1 MKSHSRYAKKLNRE
15 QECMPEMFG
24 TEFVAFA
31 LVIFTI
37 IAVTTRLGMFD
48 SVIRSHG
55 TQLSSVKTKSWLVFL
70 TVIFVSIIM
79 GLGLLAE
86 NFLFNE

>member
-1 MKSHSRYAKKLNRE
+1 
-15 QECMPEMFG
+15 MPEMFG

-37 IAVTTRLGMFD
+37 IAITARLGMFD

-55 TQLSSVKTKSWLVFL
+55 TQLSSVRTKSWLVFL
-70 TVIFVSIIM
+70 TIIFVSIIM
-79 GLGLLAE
+79 GIALLVE
-86 NFLFNE
+86 YYY

>member
-1 MKSHSRYAKKLNRE
+1 
-15 QECMPEMFG
+15 MPEMFG

-70 TVIFVSIIM
+70 TIIFVSIIM
-79 GLGLLAE
+79 GIALLVEFILIA
-86 NFLFNE
+86 

>member
-1 MKSHSRYAKKLNRE
+1 
-15 QECMPEMFG
+15 MPEMFG
-24 TEFVAFA
+24 TEFVAFV

-37 IAVTTRLGMFD
+37 IAITARLGMFD

-70 TVIFVSIIM
+70 TIIFVSIIM
-79 GLGLLAE
+79 GIALLAE
-86 NFLFNE
+86 FILNA

>member
-1 MKSHSRYAKKLNRE
+1 
-15 QECMPEMFG
+15 MPEMFG
-24 TEFVAFA
+24 TEFVALA

-37 IAVTTRLGMFD
+37 IVVTTRLGIFD

-70 TVIFVSIIM
+70 TIIFVSIIM
-79 GLGLLAE
+79 GIALLVE
-86 NFLFNE
+86 YYY

>member
-1 MKSHSRYAKKLNRE
+1 
-15 QECMPEMFG
+15 MPEMFG

-55 TQLSSVKTKSWLVFL
+55 TQLSSVRTKSWLVFL
-70 TVIFVSIIM
+70 TIIFVSIIV

-86 NFLFNE
+86 NFLFNT

>member
-1 MKSHSRYAKKLNRE
+1 
-15 QECMPEMFG
+15 MPEMFG
-24 TEFVAFA
+24 TEFVAFV

-48 SVIRSHG
+48 SVISSHG

-70 TVIFVSIIM
+70 TIIFVSIIM
-79 GLGLLAE
+79 GIALLVEFILNA
-86 NFLFNE
+86 

>member
-1 MKSHSRYAKKLNRE
+1 
-15 QECMPEMFG
+15 MPEMFG

-37 IAVTTRLGMFD
+37 IAITARLGMFD

-55 TQLSSVKTKSWLVFL
+55 TQLSSVRTKSWLVFL
-70 TVIFVSIIM
+70 TIIFVSIIM
-79 GLGLLAE
+79 GIALLAE
-86 NFLFNE
+86 FILNA

>member
-1 MKSHSRYAKKLNRE
+1 
-15 QECMPEMFG
+15 MPEMFG
-24 TEFVAFA
+24 TEFVAFV

-55 TQLSSVKTKSWLVFL
+55 TQLSSIRTKSWLVFL
-70 TVIFVSIIM
+70 TIIFVSIIM
-79 GLGLLAE
+79 GIALLAE
-86 NFLFNE
+86 FILKA

>member
-1 MKSHSRYAKKLNRE
+1 
-15 QECMPEMFG
+15 MPEMFG
-24 TEFVAFA
+24 TEFVAFV

-55 TQLSSVKTKSWLVFL
+55 TQLSSVRTKAWLVFL
-70 TVIFVSIIM
+70 TIIFVGIIM
-79 GLGLLAE
+79 GVALLVE
-86 NFLFNE
+86 YFY

>member
-1 MKSHSRYAKKLNRE
+1 
-15 QECMPEMFG
+15 MPEMFG

-31 LVIFTI
+31 LIIFTI
-37 IAVTTRLGMFD
+37 IAITARLGMFD

-70 TVIFVSIIM
+70 TIIFVSIIM
-79 GLGLLAE
+79 GIALLAE
-86 NFLFNE
+86 FILNA

>member
-1 MKSHSRYAKKLNRE
+1 
-15 QECMPEMFG
+15 MFG

-55 TQLSSVKTKSWLVFL
+55 TQLSSVRTKAWLVFL
-70 TVIFVSIIM
+70 TIIFVGIIM
-79 GLGLLAE
+79 GIALLVE
-86 NFLFNE
+86 YYY

>member
-1 MKSHSRYAKKLNRE
+1 
-15 QECMPEMFG
+15 MFG
-24 TEFVAFA
+24 TEIVAFA

-70 TVIFVSIIM
+70 TIIFVGIIM

-86 NFLFNE
+86 NFLFNA

>member
-1 MKSHSRYAKKLNRE
+1 
-15 QECMPEMFG
+15 MPEMFG

-37 IAVTTRLGMFD
+37 IAITARLGMFD

-70 TVIFVSIIM
+70 TIIFVSIIM
-79 GLGLLAE
+79 GIALLVEFILIA
-86 NFLFNE
+86 

>member
-1 MKSHSRYAKKLNRE
+1 
-15 QECMPEMFG
+15 MPEMFG

-31 LVIFTI
+31 LIIFTI
-37 IAVTTRLGMFD
+37 IAITTRLGMFD

-55 TQLSSVKTKSWLVFL
+55 TQLSSVRTKSWIVFL
-70 TVIFVSIIM
+70 TIIFVSIIV

-86 NFLFNE
+86 NFLFNT